1 MRKYLPLILVLLMI
15 CATLN
20 AVDEEGTITGTQEN
34 PGNMSLSPAFQIKA
48 YRMKAEP
55 ALNIVVTSALS
66 NNLDRVNGQTLHID
80 ENYIEQLMGTEGGQ
94 DKDMTV
100 FDEHIVFSYRVEGS
114 QSGTFTI
121 ALTFEPFYQY
131 VNSVKQNDEVIYCA
145 YEIDRDTYV
154 FNNPSSATDY
164 AIAETNSSSTENRIY
179 FDENSASSTA
189 SLSRSWS
196 VTPSSTS
203 AVPAWSVRGAIAL
216 DISPTSFEAAAYGTY
231 RSEVKLEL
239 TIQ

>member
-15 CATLN
+15 CVTLN
-20 AVDEEGTITGTQEN
+20 AVDEEGTITGTQDN
-34 PGNMSLSPAFQIKA
+34 PGNMSSSPAFQIKA
-48 YRMKAEP
+48 YRMEAEP
-55 ALNIVVTSALS
+55 GLNIVVTSALS

-94 DKDMTV
+94 DTDMTV

-121 ALTFEPFYQY
+121 ELTFEPFYRY
-131 VNSVKQNDEVIYCA
+131 VNSQKQSDVIYCA

-179 FDENSASSTA
+179 FDEDSASSTA

-203 AVPAWSVRGAIAL
+203 AVPAWSARGAIAL
-216 DISPTSFEAAAYGTY
+216 DISPTSFEDAAYGTY
-231 RSEVKLEL
+231 RSQVTLKL